1 MSQRSVIIGVTG
13 GIAAYKTAA
22 LVSQL
27 VKADVDVTVV
37 MTHASHHF
45 VGAATLTALSGKRVH
60 TELFDDAMP
69 LGAHIELARRANLLC
84 IVPASADFMAKAAH
98 GLADDLLSTLYLAFT
113 GDVMMCP
120 AMNKEMWAHP
130 AVQRNVKQLVG
141 DGVQMIG
148 PDSGWQSCRVE
159 GTGRMTEPDE
169 IFQTIEKHL
178 VAQQPTQNNG

>member
-13 GIAAYKTAA
+13 GIAAYKTPA

-37 MTHASHHF
+37 MTEASHHF

-60 TELFDDAMP
+60 TNLFDDAMP
-69 LGAHIELARRANLLC
+69 LGAHIEIARRADLLC
-84 IVPASADFMAKAAH
+84 IVPASADFMAKAAQ

-130 AVQRNVKQLVG
+130 AVQRNVHQLVE
-141 DGVQMIG
+141 DGVRMIG

-169 IFQTIEKHL
+169 IFTALQSYWT
-178 VAQQPTQNNG
+178 TG